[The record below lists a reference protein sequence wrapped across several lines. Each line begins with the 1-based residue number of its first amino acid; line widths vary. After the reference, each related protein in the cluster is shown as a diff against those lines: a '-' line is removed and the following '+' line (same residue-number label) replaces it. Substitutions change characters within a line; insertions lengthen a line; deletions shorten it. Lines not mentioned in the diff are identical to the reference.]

1 MTNRD
6 RLIAALCGTLGDGGE
21 AMKEAMVYLMQC
33 PYRWAYRLTHYAGGT
48 PLCSYQDGTA
58 APDRC
63 KHCMEEWLDTEVEE

>member
-6 RLIAALCGTLGDGGE
+6 VLMNALRGKLDDGE
-21 AMKEAMVYLMQC
+21 TMLYLLQC
-33 PYRWAYRLTHYAGGT
+33 PYRWAYRLTRYAGGT

-63 KHCMEEWLDTEVEE
+63 QRCIEQWLDTEGEA